1 MKNNI
6 EQSIKESLK
15 DYEMPYDA
23 KAWESMSKVLDQRM
37 PVSKKSN
44 WKWYIGGATIIAI
57 ASVWYYQSSRYNTE
71 HSKNISDTS
80 NFAKSEAKNEDM
92 TSIVSAENNSEK
104 VQSQTNTQSKNNNFE
119 SSSKSGSVVSS
130 DKVSQVSDK
139 TAYVS
144 NEDKTSFN
152 RQETASHEGNML
164 NNKEE
169 NTPSAKKGV
178 IFPSIQDLCQGE
190 TVVIKNDNDVD
201 IFLSNN
207 GKVYPISANKKFN
220 FEAENTGNYFFGY
233 AENGGIVYSKSADFK
248 VKSIG
253 TAEFNI
259 DDRDKFEN
267 GVPSIKLY
275 VNSEDAASYSW
286 KIQGLKSELTGKE
299 VKAHLYNK
307 GNYAVTLT
315 STPRDGGC
323 PSKVTKNVQVDEDY
337 NLLAVNSFWPQS
349 NDPRNATFMPYAL
362 KERAADFTMLIID
375 PSNGATLFE
384 TNDATN
390 GWTGVNKG
398 NGQLVDANKAFI
410 WIVRLK
416 NPLPGE
422 KSEYKGTIIR
432 L

>member
-15 DYEMPYDA
+15 DYEMPYDVR
-23 KAWESMSKVLDQRM
+23 AWESMSKALDQRM
-37 PVSKKSN
+37 PVSGKSN
-44 WKWYIGGATIIAI
+44 WKWYLGGATILAI
-57 ASVWYYQSSRYNTE
+57 ASIWFYQSSISKTDD
-71 HSKNISDTS
+71 SKNLSVTS
-80 NFAKSEAKNEDM
+80 NRVKSVHQDE
-92 TSIVSAENNSEK
+92 TSQKTSLKTTNN
-104 VQSQTNTQSKNNNFE
+104 QSTTKDVRSTNSNLKSYSKNATAN
-119 SSSKSGSVVSS
+119 SS
-130 DKVSQVSDK
+130 DKTTQLANTNNSFVSS
-139 TAYVS
+139 
-144 NEDKTSFN
+144 EDKTSSSKLEKSSN
-152 RQETASHEGNML
+152 EGNAS
-164 NNKEE
+164 NSEDNI
-169 NTPSAKKGV
+169 PSTKRGV
-178 IFPSIQDLCQGE
+178 VFPSIQDLCQGE
-190 TVVIKNDNDVD
+190 TVVIKNDNDLD

-248 VKSIG
+248 VKSSPS
-253 TAEFNI
+253 AEFMI

-267 GVPSIKLY
+267 GVPTIKLI
-275 VNSEDAASYSW
+275 VNSEEAATYSW
-286 KIQGLKSELTGKE
+286 KIEGLKSELTGKE

-307 GNYAVTLT
+307 GNYTVTLT

-323 PSKVTKNVQVDEDY
+323 PSKISKNIQVDEDY

-362 KERAADFTMLIID
+362 KERASDFTMLVID

-390 GWTGVNKG
+390 GWTGINKG

-422 KSEYKGTIIR
+422 NSEYKGTIIR